1 VVATGMDGASIAAIE
16 PKLERRPM
24 TAPPLVMGERAA
36 APEPAYAS
44 APEPVAEPVLA
55 AETAEEE
62 QPDLYAA
69 PVAAAPAAVVVQPV
83 VRIVDPAAAETAD
96 EPLFAEPAFEERRPR
111 GGFLSMFGSRP
122 RYDAPQP
129 APQAAQ
135 PRPAPSRG
143 GALPAEAA
151 APEEEAHQGEDL
163 EIPSFLRRLAN

>member
-1 VVATGMDGASIAAIE
+1 
-16 PKLERRPM
+16 M
-24 TAPPLVMGERAA
+24 TAPPLMMPERIATPEPAA
-36 APEPAYAS
+36 APAYAS

-55 AETAEEE
+55 AAAAEEE

-69 PVAAAPAAVVVQPV
+69 PVAAAPAPVVVQPIT
-83 VRIVDPAAAETAD
+83 RIVDPAAAESHD
-96 EPLFAEPAFEERRPR
+96 EPLFAEPAYEERRPR

-143 GALPAEAA
+143 GALPVEAA